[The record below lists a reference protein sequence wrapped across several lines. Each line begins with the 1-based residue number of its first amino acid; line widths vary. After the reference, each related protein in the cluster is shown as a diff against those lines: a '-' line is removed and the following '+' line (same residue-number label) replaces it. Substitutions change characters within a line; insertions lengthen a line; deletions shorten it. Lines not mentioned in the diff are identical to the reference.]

1 MLPFLAVAAVG
12 IGLYNAFSDD
22 SPRRRDNSREVK
34 NNYKQEKRDGIKGEI
49 EAFKESSISK
59 MQQQYNTLISFS
71 NNHSVSITKP
81 NVVFK
86 ESIDKLDAETKNMEI
101 LLQKLQKEQ
110 HEAVV

>member
-1 MLPFLAVAAVG
+1 MLPFLAVAAG
-12 IGLYNAFSDD
+12 IGLYSAFSGG
-22 SPRRRDNSREVK
+22 SSSSSSSNRREVE